1 LEKLS
6 PQAVREGVSLNGNL
20 AQLST
25 EVRVTGDGDRLA
37 QVFIV
42 LLDNAL
48 KHTPAGGEVTVVARC
63 PDASL
68 VEVSVSDTGCG
79 IPALDLERVFER
91 FYQVDKSRARK
102 KGGSGLGLAIAQEIV
117 SAHGGEIVVESIVD
131 MGSRFTVRLPAR
143 GYASPAGSF
152 LSSKSLE

>member
-48 KHTPAGGEVTVVARC
+48 KHTPSGGEVTVVARC

-102 KGGSGLGLAIAQEIV
+102 KGGSGLGLAIAKEIV

-143 GYASPAGSF
+143 SYSSPAGPS